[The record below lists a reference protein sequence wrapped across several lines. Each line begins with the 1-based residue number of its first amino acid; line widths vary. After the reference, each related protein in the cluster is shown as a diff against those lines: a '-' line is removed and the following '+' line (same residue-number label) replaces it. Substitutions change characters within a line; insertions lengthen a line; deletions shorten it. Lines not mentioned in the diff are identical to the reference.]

1 MEFRMGKVGA
11 FACLVVLAPFA
22 SAPAEE
28 ISHYNGEQLYQRF
41 CAACHGEGGEGDG
54 PVAAFFKVTPPDLTT
69 LARRRGGQY
78 PADDVRRIIDGRDI
92 SGAHGTRTMPVWGM
106 ELFYADTGNPDK
118 QQQVETLI
126 DRLVEYLRGIQE
138 KK

>member
-1 MEFRMGKVGA
+1 MVMLRPLV
-11 FACLVVLAPFA
+11 CLLVLAPLA

-28 ISHYNGEQLYQRF
+28 ISHYNGEQLYHRF

-54 PVAAFFKVTPPDLTT
+54 PVASFFKVAPPDLTT
-69 LARRRGGQY
+69 LARRRGGEY
-78 PADDVRRIIDGRDI
+78 PADDVRRIVDGRDI
-92 SGAHGTRTMPVWGM
+92 HGAHGSRQMPVWGM

-126 DRLVEYLRGIQE
+126 DRLVEYLRGIQ
-138 KK
+138 KKQNK